1 MGGTVSD
8 TGSGGDIAS
17 VAGRATRL
25 GRLPAVFRLRDTRT
39 MPDVVHR
46 LTMCVF
52 VHSPQSQ
59 KYLLGKD
66 LVANAPSSGRN
77 RPSESGSNSS
87 SLSVPSRK

>member
-1 MGGTVSD
+1 MCATVSD
-8 TGSGGDIAS
+8 TASGGDVAA
-17 VAGRATRL
+17 VAGRSTRL
-25 GRLPAVFRLRDTRT
+25 GRLPAVFKLRDTRT
-39 MPDVVHR
+39 TPDLVHR

-77 RPSESGSNSS
+77 
-87 SLSVPSRK
+87 

>member
-8 TGSGGDIAS
+8 TGSGVD
-17 VAGRATRL
+17 VAAVVGRSTRL
-25 GRLPAVFRLRDTRT
+25 GRLPAVFMLRDTST
-39 MPDVVHR
+39 TPDVVHR

-66 LVANAPSSGRN
+66 LVANEPSSGRN
-77 RPSESGSNSS
+77 
-87 SLSVPSRK
+87 